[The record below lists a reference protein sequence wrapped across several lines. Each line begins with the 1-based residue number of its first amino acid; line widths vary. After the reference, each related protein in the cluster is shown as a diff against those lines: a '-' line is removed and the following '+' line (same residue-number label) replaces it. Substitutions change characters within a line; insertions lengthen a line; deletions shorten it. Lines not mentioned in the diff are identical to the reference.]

1 MNRISAIVLLYITA
15 SAPAF
20 AAYTPL
26 YLGVQADNIALT
38 ALAGYQINKNYAVEA
53 HYTKSEN
60 RIVQSGITSDAKI
73 TNAGL
78 AALAMIP
85 MKLSGGSP
93 YFLFAKA
100 GYARI
105 TKEESYN
112 IPASVTLTFPLRGT
126 LTNTENRVIFGGGV
140 QYDFYE
146 NLNGRVGIDVY
157 GDKRSI
163 YLGAIFK
170 F

>member
-1 MNRISAIVLLYITA
+1 MNRIPAIVLLYITA

-38 ALAGYQINKNYAVEA
+38 ALLGYQINKKYAIEA
-53 HYTKSEN
+53 HYTKSESH
-60 RIVQSGITSDAKI
+60 IVQSGMTSDAKI

-78 AALAMIP
+78 AVLGMIP
-85 MKLSGGSP
+85 MKLNGGSP
-93 YFLFAKA
+93 YFLFAKV
-100 GYARI
+100 GYVRT
-105 TKEESYN
+105 TKEESYY
-112 IPASVTLTFPLRGT
+112 IPDTVTLALPLSGIE
-126 LTNTENRVIFGGGV
+126 TNTENRVIFGGGV

-146 NLNGRVGIDVY
+146 NLNGRVGIDAY